1 MSVTVKTLCYFLK
14 TLHILIYRKFDKNLR
29 NNNSQNVKNK
39 LQKTENNIFIF
50 ILPFLPEHLDMYCSN
65 IITHIDTNC

>member
-1 MSVTVKTLCYFLK
+1 MSVTVKTLCYFLQ

-50 ILPFLPEHLDMYCSN
+50 ILPFLPEHLFRHVLLKYNYSY
-65 IITHIDTNC
+65 